1 MNVTGES
8 KYIRCELVYISD
20 QNTVGV
26 LYRTDSGYGVAAPMM
41 ETKDRGTEKKKYGR
55 EKHNLGLLLLLL
67 LPRMPKACGGPV
79 RDPKVAAREVAGEEE
94 DWVEP
99 ERKTLGERL
108 GIPLLLLGSPKGRAK
123 RVE

>member
-1 MNVTGES
+1 MNDAGES

-67 LPRMPKACGGPV
+67 LLLLPWMPKACGGPV
-79 RDPKVAAREVAGEEE
+79 RIPKVVG
-94 DWVEP
+94 
-99 ERKTLGERL
+99 LGRSAS
-108 GIPLLLLGSPKGRAK
+108 GSGW
-123 RVE
+123 

>member
-55 EKHNLGLLLLLL
+55 EKHNLGLLLL
-67 LPRMPKACGGPV
+67 PRMPKACGGPV
-79 RDPKVAAREVAGEEE
+79 RIPKVVAREAGGEEE
-94 DWVEP
+94 DWAEP
-99 ERKTLGERL
+99 ERRTWE
-108 GIPLLLLGSPKGRAK
+108 
-123 RVE
+123 E

>member
-41 ETKDRGTEKKKYGR
+41 ETKDRGTEKKKYGT
-55 EKHNLGLLLLLL
+55 EKHNLGLLLLL
-67 LPRMPKACGGPV
+67 PWMPKACGGPV
-79 RDPKVAAREVAGEEE
+79 RIPKVVAREAGGEEE
-94 DWVEP
+94 DWAEP
-99 ERKTLGERL
+99 ERRTWE
-108 GIPLLLLGSPKGRAK
+108 
-123 RVE
+123 E

>member
-1 MNVTGES
+1 M
-8 KYIRCELVYISD
+8 KM
-20 QNTVGV
+20 VGNDWENS
-26 LYRTDSGYGVAAPMM
+26 LNGPNS
-41 ETKDRGTEKKKYGR
+41 
-55 EKHNLGLLLLLL
+55 LLLLL

-79 RDPKVAAREVAGEEE
+79 RYPKVAVREVAGEEE